1 MLVKKTQGWCSDMLT
16 VTDSIHSF
24 ISEVTPCKLEAL
36 VSQKTERKL
45 ETGEQEEVAEI
56 NQAQHLKLQH
66 SCKDIHYFF
75 ISMPE
80 FTHALHM
87 GRMGVSFCLHRGI
100 LCEQY
105 SLFVAGGSF
114 TRVTAEKWNKDSG
127 CRRSL
132 ESPKPEDDTWD
143 ASGNKLERYSD
154 KADVLGCILNV

>member
-80 FTHALHM
+80 FTHASHM
-87 GRMGVSFCLHRGI
+87 G
-100 LCEQY
+100 
-105 SLFVAGGSF
+105 
-114 TRVTAEKWNKDSG
+114 
-127 CRRSL
+127 
-132 ESPKPEDDTWD
+132 
-143 ASGNKLERYSD
+143 
-154 KADVLGCILNV
+154 